1 MSQLQ
6 LNALNYKEFYG
17 RSTEQMPILIA
28 EGRTPLSIAGL
39 MRRRL
44 EVLNSSDEVKRFYW
58 DNYFDTGD
66 GIAYHPDGRGKI
78 VLDAQP
84 LRELTPS
91 SQLRNGA
98 LVLPSGVYDRLEGVE
113 FSREDLAKYI
123 TGGRLKQGNVKK
135 NRVWQVLARDEN
147 LLNDYAKAVFSQL
160 REIYNED
167 RAMGLYRGSAENV
180 PTMRSWYLY
189 RLLNWSDA
197 YGYVHLGYDY
207 GRLVG
212 VAPEAQRATQTVAR
226 ATLDQIVKQ

>member
-6 LNALNYKEFYG
+6 LNDALNYKEFYG
-17 RSTEQMPILIA
+17 RSTEQMPRLIA

-44 EVLNSSDEVKRFYW
+44 EVLNSSDEVRNSFW

-98 LVLPSGVYDRLEGVE
+98 LILSPSVYDGLEGVQ
-113 FSREDLAKYI
+113 FSNEDLAKYI
-123 TGGRLKQGNVKK
+123 AGKGLKQGDVRK
-135 NRVWQVLARDEN
+135 NKVWQALARDEK
-147 LLNDYAKAVFSQL
+147 LLNDYAEAVFSQVK
-160 REIYNED
+160 EGYDED
-167 RAMGLYRGSAENV
+167 RAMALYRGSTENV
-180 PTMRSWYLY
+180 PTMRSWCLD
-189 RLLNWSDA
+189 RLVCWSVADGN
-197 YGYVHLGYDY
+197 YHLVVDF

-212 VAPEAQRATQTVAR
+212 
-226 ATLDQIVKQ
+226 

>member
-6 LNALNYKEFYG
+6 LNDALNYKEFYG
-17 RSTEQMPILIA
+17 RSTEQMPRLIA

-44 EVLNSSDEVKRFYW
+44 EVLNSSDEVRNSFW

-113 FSREDLAKYI
+113 FSREDLAK
-123 TGGRLKQGNVKK
+123 
-135 NRVWQVLARDEN
+135 NRVWRALARDE
-147 LLNDYAKAVFSQL
+147 
-160 REIYNED
+160 
-167 RAMGLYRGSAENV
+167 
-180 PTMRSWYLY
+180 
-189 RLLNWSDA
+189 
-197 YGYVHLGYDY
+197 
-207 GRLVG
+207 
-212 VAPEAQRATQTVAR
+212 
-226 ATLDQIVKQ
+226 